1 MRATAVRSDA
11 FAPNYPTFVIIV
23 RQHTRFSIR
32 IVATVSCAIPGA
44 LAAQNSG
51 SALAREIDRRAPQL
65 EAKAIAWRRDIHQ
78 HPELSNREVR
88 TSKLVADHLR
98 SLGIEVHTMAKTGVV
113 GVLRGGR
120 PGPVVAL
127 RADMDALPVAEEV
140 DVPFKSTV
148 RSTYNGQDVG
158 VMHAC
163 GHDAHVAMLMSA
175 AELLAGM
182 REQLPGTVKFLFQP
196 AEEGAPPGEEGG
208 AALMIKEGALDNPK
222 VDAVFGLHVF
232 PYEVGTMHY
241 RPGALMASSDRF
253 EIIVHGRQTHGALP
267 WNGVDPVVIASQIV
281 LGLQTI
287 TSRQV
292 DLIQSPAVVTVG
304 RINAGVRYNIVP
316 DSTVLEGTIR
326 TFDEDMRSLIH
337 ERVKRTAEQIAASA
351 GATATVNVYRYTGV
365 TMNDVALTERM
376 AATLK
381 RVAGADKVGIAKQTT
396 TAEDFALYEQKVP
409 GMFFFLGITPKSA
422 DPSKV
427 APNHSPRFFVDEAA
441 LVPGIRALANLAVD
455 YLQSGKASPAQ

>member
-1 MRATAVRSDA
+1 VSDINPRTVVRRVVLQLFAV
-11 FAPNYPTFVIIV
+11 
-23 RQHTRFSIR
+23 
-32 IVATVSCAIPGA
+32 GA
-44 LAAQNSG
+44 LAAPNALAAQGAG
-51 SALAREIDRRAPQL
+51 STLAREIDRLAPQL

-78 HPELSNREVR
+78 HPELSNREFR

-98 SLGIEVHTMAKTGVV
+98 SLGIEVRTGIAKTGVV
-113 GVLRGGR
+113 GVLRGGK

-163 GHDAHVAMLMSA
+163 GHDAHVAILMSV
-175 AELLAGM
+175 AELLSGM
-182 REQLPGTVKFLFQP
+182 RQQIPGTVVFLFQP
-196 AEEGAPPGEEGG
+196 SEEGAPAGEEGG

-232 PYEVGTMHY
+232 PFEVGTMHY

-253 EIIVHGRQTHGALP
+253 EIVVHGRQTHGALP
-267 WNGVDPVVIASQIV
+267 WNGVDPNVVASQIV

-292 DLIQSPAVVTVG
+292 DLIESPAVVTVG
-304 RINAGVRYNIVP
+304 RMNGGVRYNIVP

-326 TFDEDMRSLIH
+326 TFDEGMRSSIH
-337 ERVKRTAEQIAASA
+337 ERLKRTAESIAASA

-376 AATLK
+376 APTLK
-381 RVAGADKVGIAKQTT
+381 RVAGADKVAIAKQTT

-409 GMFFFLGITPKSA
+409 GMFFFLGIVPKGQDA
-422 DPSKV
+422 SKA

-455 YLQSGKASPAQ
+455 YLQGSGKPMTQ

>member
-1 MRATAVRSDA
+1 VPTATAKV
-11 FAPNYPTFVIIV
+11 PT
-23 RQHTRFSIR
+23 R
-32 IVATVSCAIPGA
+32 VSSLAAA
-44 LAAQNSG
+44 LALVG
-51 SALAREIDRRAPQL
+51 GVLPSALFAQTGASALEREVDRRAPQL
-65 EAKAIAWRRDIHQ
+65 EAKAVAWRRDIHQ

-98 SLGIEVHTMAKTGVV
+98 SLGIEVRTGVAKTGVV

-163 GHDAHVAMLMSA
+163 GHDAHVAILMSV

-208 AALMIKEGALDNPK
+208 AALMIKEGVLENPK

-232 PYEVGTMHY
+232 PYAVGTMHY
-241 RPGALMASSDRF
+241 RPGAVMASSDRF

-267 WNGVDPVVIASQIV
+267 WNGVDPVVVASQIV

-292 DLIQSPAVVTVG
+292 DLTESPAVVTVG

-316 DSTVLEGTIR
+316 DSTVLEGTVR
-326 TFDEDMRSLIH
+326 TFNEDMRSMIH
-337 ERVKRTAEQIAASA
+337 DRIKRTAESIAASA

-365 TMNDVALTERM
+365 TVNDVALTERM
-376 AATLK
+376 APTLK
-381 RVAGADKVGIAKQTT
+381 RVAGADNVAIAKQTT
-396 TAEDFALYEQKVP
+396 TAEDFALFEQKVP
-409 GMFFFLGITPKSA
+409 GMFFFLGIVPKGQ
-422 DPSKV
+422 DPSKA
-427 APNHSPRFFVDEAA
+427 APNHSPRFYVDEAA
-441 LVPGIRALANLAVD
+441 LVPGIRAMASLAVD
-455 YLQSGKASPAQ
+455 YLQGGKTGQTQ

>member
-1 MRATAVRSDA
+1 VSDLSPRAVFRCVVLHLFAVGS
-11 FAPNYPTFVIIV
+11 
-23 RQHTRFSIR
+23 
-32 IVATVSCAIPGA
+32 
-44 LAAQNSG
+44 LAAPHALGAQGAG
-51 SALAREIDRRAPQL
+51 STLAREIDRRAPQL

-78 HPELSNREVR
+78 HPELSNREFR

-98 SLGIEVHTMAKTGVV
+98 SLGIEVRTGIAKTGVV
-113 GVLRGGR
+113 GVLRGGK

-163 GHDAHVAMLMSA
+163 GHDAHVAILMSV
-175 AELLAGM
+175 AELLSGM
-182 REQLPGTVKFLFQP
+182 RQQIPGTVVFLFQP
-196 AEEGAPPGEEGG
+196 SEEGAPAGEEGG
-208 AALMIKEGALDNPK
+208 AVLMIREGALDNPK

-232 PYEVGTMHY
+232 PFEVGTMHY
-241 RPGALMASSDRF
+241 RSGALMASSDRF
-253 EIIVHGRQTHGALP
+253 EIVVHGRQTHGALP
-267 WNGVDPVVIASQIV
+267 WNGVDPNVVASQIV

-292 DLIQSPAVVTVG
+292 DLIESPAVVTVG
-304 RINAGVRYNIVP
+304 RMNGGVRYNIVP

-326 TFDEDMRSLIH
+326 TFDEGMRSSIH
-337 ERVKRTAEQIAASA
+337 ERLKRTAESIAASA

-376 AATLK
+376 APTLK
-381 RVAGADKVGIAKQTT
+381 RVAGADKVAIAKQTT

-409 GMFFFLGITPKSA
+409 GMFFFLGIVPKGQDA
-422 DPSKV
+422 SKA

-455 YLQSGKASPAQ
+455 YLQGSGKPMTQ

>member
-1 MRATAVRSDA
+1 VPELANRAVKLELCPSTPLRAGPLTSLRTGLRRVLNGLAIAVIA
-11 FAPNYPTFVIIV
+11 VPVGV
-23 RQHTRFSIR
+23 
-32 IVATVSCAIPGA
+32 VAQGT
-44 LAAQNSG
+44 G
-51 SALAREIDRRAPQL
+51 STLAREIDRRAPQL

-98 SLGIEVHTMAKTGVV
+98 SLGIDVRTGIAKTGVV
-113 GVLRGGR
+113 GILKGGR

-163 GHDAHVAMLMSA
+163 GHDAHVAILMSV

-182 REQLPGTVKFLFQP
+182 RQQLPGTVKFIFQP
-196 AEEGAPPGEEGG
+196 AEESPPPGEEGG
-208 AALMIKEGALDNPK
+208 ADLMIKEGVLENPK
-222 VDAVFGLHVF
+222 VDAIFGLHVF

-253 EIIVHGRQTHGALP
+253 EIIVHGRQTHGGLP
-267 WNGVDPVVIASQIV
+267 WNGVDPNVVASQIV

-292 DLIQSPAVVTVG
+292 DLIESPAVVSVG
-304 RINAGVRYNIVP
+304 RMNAGVRYNIVP
-316 DSTVLEGTIR
+316 DSTVLE
-326 TFDEDMRSLIH
+326 
-337 ERVKRTAEQIAASA
+337 
-351 GATATVNVYRYTGV
+351 
-365 TMNDVALTERM
+365 
-376 AATLK
+376 
-381 RVAGADKVGIAKQTT
+381 
-396 TAEDFALYEQKVP
+396 
-409 GMFFFLGITPKSA
+409 
-422 DPSKV
+422 
-427 APNHSPRFFVDEAA
+427 
-441 LVPGIRALANLAVD
+441 
-455 YLQSGKASPAQ
+455 

>member
-1 MRATAVRSDA
+1 VAQSVVSIAQFARPAVASLVL
-11 FAPNYPTFVIIV
+11 FA
-23 RQHTRFSIR
+23 
-32 IVATVSCAIPGA
+32 AGA
-44 LAAQNSG
+44 APAMAQSA
-51 SALAREIDRRAPQL
+51 SALAREIDQRAPQL

-98 SLGIEVHTMAKTGVV
+98 SLGIEVRTGVAKTGVV

-163 GHDAHVAMLMSA
+163 GHDAHVAILMSV

-182 REQLPGTVKFLFQP
+182 RQQIPGTVKFIFQP
-196 AEEGAPPGEEGG
+196 AEEGAPPGEEAG
-208 AALMIKEGALDNPK
+208 AALMIKEGALENPK

-232 PYEVGTMHY
+232 PYEVGSMVY
-241 RPGALMASSDRF
+241 RPGPIMASADRF
-253 EIIVHGRQTHGALP
+253 EIVVRGRQTHGALP
-267 WNGVDPVVIASQIV
+267 WNGVDPIVVASQVV

-292 DLIQSPAVVTVG
+292 DLIDSPAVLTVG
-304 RINAGVRYNIVP
+304 RFTGGVRNNIIP
-316 DSTVLEGTIR
+316 DSAVLEGTIR
-326 TFDEDMRSLIH
+326 TFDEGMRKQIH
-337 ERVKRTAEQIAASA
+337 ERMKRTAESIAAAA
-351 GATATVNVYRYTGV
+351 GATAAVRIDPGYPV
-365 TMNDVALTERM
+365 TINDAALTERM

-381 RVAGADKVGIAKQTT
+381 RVAGADKVSIAKPTT
-396 TAEDFALYEQKVP
+396 TAEDFSLYEQKVP
-409 GMFFFLGITPKSA
+409 GMFFFLGITPKGA
-422 DPSKV
+422 NPATV

-441 LVPGIRALANLAVD
+441 LVPGVRALANLAVD
-455 YLQSGKASPAQ
+455 YLAGGKSTASR

>member
-1 MRATAVRSDA
+1 MSDL
-11 FAPNYPTFVIIV
+11 
-23 RQHTRFSIR
+23 SIR
-32 IVATVSCAIPGA
+32 SVVSPTLRLAA
-44 LAAQNSG
+44 LASLAAAHALGAQAGAQG

-98 SLGIEVHTMAKTGVV
+98 SLGIEVRSGIAKTGVV
-113 GVLRGGR
+113 GVLRGGK

-163 GHDAHVAMLMSA
+163 GHDAHVAILMSV

-182 REQLPGTVKFLFQP
+182 KAQLPGTVVFLFQP
-196 AEEGAPPGEEGG
+196 AEEGAPAGEEGG

-222 VDAVFGLHVF
+222 IDAVFGLHVF
-232 PYEVGTMHY
+232 PFEVGTMHY
-241 RPGALMASSDRF
+241 RSGALMASSDRF

-267 WNGVDPVVIASQIV
+267 WNGVDPNVVASQIV

-292 DLIQSPAVVTVG
+292 DLIESPAVVTVG
-304 RINAGVRYNIVP
+304 RINGGVRYNIVP
-316 DSTVLEGTIR
+316 DSTVMEGTIR
-326 TFDEDMRSLIH
+326 TFDEGMRSLIH
-337 ERVKRTAEQIAASA
+337 ERLKRTAESIAASA

-376 AATLK
+376 APTLR
-381 RVAGADKVGIAKQTT
+381 RVAGADKVAIAKQTT

-409 GMFFFLGITPKSA
+409 GMFFFLGIVPKGQDA
-422 DPSKV
+422 SKA

-455 YLQSGKASPAQ
+455 YLQGVGKPMTQ

>member
-1 MRATAVRSDA
+1 MTRREVPLSRSSDLIAYLAIRVARPAIAVAILAAGSPLTAQATAGTGR
-11 FAPNYPTFVIIV
+11 
-23 RQHTRFSIR
+23 
-32 IVATVSCAIPGA
+32 
-44 LAAQNSG
+44 
-51 SALAREIDRRAPQL
+51 AREIDRRATQI

-98 SLGIEVHTMAKTGVV
+98 SLGIEVGTGVGKTGVV
-113 GVLRGGR
+113 GLLRGGR

-148 RSTYNGQDVG
+148 RSTFNGQDVG

-163 GHDAHVAMLMSA
+163 GHDAHTAILMA
-175 AELLAGM
+175 TAELLTGM
-182 REQLPGTVKFLFQP
+182 REQIPGTVKFIFQP

-208 AALMIKEGALDNPK
+208 AALMIKEGVLENPK

-232 PYEVGTMHY
+232 PYESGTLHY
-241 RPGALMASSDRF
+241 RPGAIMASSDRF
-253 EIIVHGRQTHGALP
+253 LVTVRGRQTHGALP
-267 WNGVDPVVIASQIV
+267 WNGVDPVVVASQIV

-292 DLIQSPAVVTVG
+292 DLIESPAVVTVG
-304 RINAGVRYNIVP
+304 RVSGGVRYNIIP
-316 DSTVLEGTIR
+316 DSVVLEGTIR
-326 TFDEDMRSLIH
+326 TFDEGMRKTIH
-337 ERVKRTAEQIAASA
+337 ERIKRTAESIAASA
-351 GATATVNVYRYTGV
+351 GATATAQVFPYAPV
-365 TMNDVALTERM
+365 TINDAALTERM

-381 RVAGADKVGIAKQTT
+381 AVVGADRVKVAKQTT
-396 TAEDFALYEQKVP
+396 TAEDFSLYEQKVP
-409 GMFFFLGITPKSA
+409 GLFFFLGITPKGT
-422 DPSKV
+422 DPARA

-441 LVPGIRALANLAVD
+441 LVPGIKALASLALD
-455 YLQSGKASPAQ
+455 YLHGGKTPAQ

>member
-1 MRATAVRSDA
+1 MPGLATRVLKFASSAHGPIAV
-11 FAPNYPTFVIIV
+11 
-23 RQHTRFSIR
+23 
-32 IVATVSCAIPGA
+32 
-44 LAAQNSG
+44 LAALLLATPDTAGAQGTG
-51 SALAREIDRRAPQL
+51 SALAREIDRRAPQM

-98 SLGIEVHTMAKTGVV
+98 SLGIEVRTGVAKTGVV
-113 GVLRGGR
+113 GVLRGGK

-148 RSTYNGQDVG
+148 RSNYNGQDVG

-163 GHDAHVAMLMSA
+163 GHDAHVAILMSV
-175 AELLAGM
+175 AEVLAGM
-182 REQLPGTVKFLFQP
+182 KDQLPGTVKFIFQP
-196 AEEGAPPGEEGG
+196 AEEGAPAGEEGG
-208 AALMIKEGALDNPK
+208 AALMIKEGVLENPK

-232 PYEVGTMHY
+232 PFDVGTMHY

-267 WNGVDPVVIASQIV
+267 WNGVDPVVVASQIV

-292 DLIQSPAVVTVG
+292 DLIESPAVVTVG
-304 RINAGVRYNIVP
+304 RINGGVRYNIVP
-316 DSTVLEGTIR
+316 DSTVLEGTVR
-326 TFDEDMRSLIH
+326 TFDEGMRSAIH
-337 ERVKRTAEQIAASA
+337 DRIKRTAESIAASA
-351 GATATVNVYRYTGV
+351 GATATVNIYRYTGV
-365 TMNDVALTERM
+365 TVNDVALTERM
-376 AATLK
+376 VPTLK
-381 RVAGADKVGIAKQTT
+381 RVAGADRVAVGKQTT
-396 TAEDFALYEQKVP
+396 TAEDFALYEQRVP
-409 GMFFFLGITPKSA
+409 GMFFFLGIVPKGQDA
-422 DPSKV
+422 SKA

-441 LVPGIRALANLAVD
+441 LVPGIRAMASLAVD
-455 YLQSGKASPAQ
+455 YLQMGKPAQ

>member
-1 MRATAVRSDA
+1 MPELASRAMKFELPTHRAFIALAVVL
-11 FAPNYPTFVIIV
+11 F
-23 RQHTRFSIR
+23 
-32 IVATVSCAIPGA
+32 AIPWTVRAQGGA
-44 LAAQNSG
+44 SP
-51 SALAREIDRRAPQL
+51 LAREIDRRAPQL
-65 EAKAIAWRRDIHQ
+65 EAKAVAWRRDIHQ

-98 SLGIEVHTMAKTGVV
+98 ALGIEVRTGVAKTGVV
-113 GVLRGGR
+113 GVLKGGR

-140 DVPFKSTV
+140 DVPFRSTV
-148 RSTYNGQDVG
+148 RTTYNGQDVG

-163 GHDAHVAMLMSA
+163 GHDAHVAILMSV

-208 AALMIKEGALDNPK
+208 AALMIKEGALENPK

-232 PYEVGTMHY
+232 PFEVGTMHY

-253 EIIVHGRQTHGALP
+253 EVIVHGRQTHGALP
-267 WNGVDPVVIASQIV
+267 WNGVDPNVVAAQII

-292 DLIQSPAVVTVG
+292 DLIESPAVVTVG
-304 RINAGVRYNIVP
+304 RITGGVRYNIVP
-316 DSTVLEGTIR
+316 DSTVLEGTVR
-326 TFDEDMRSLIH
+326 TFDEDMRGSIH
-337 ERVKRTAEQIAASA
+337 ERIKRTAESIAAAA
-351 GATATVNVYRYTGV
+351 GATATVNIYRYTGV
-365 TMNDVALTERM
+365 TVNDVALTERM
-376 AATLK
+376 APTLK
-381 RVAGADKVGIAKQTT
+381 RVAGADKVAIAKQTT
-396 TAEDFALYEQKVP
+396 TAEDFALFEQKVP
-409 GMFFFLGITPKSA
+409 GMFFFLGIVPKGQDA
-422 DPSKV
+422 SKA

-441 LVPGIRALANLAVD
+441 LVPGIRAMASLAVE
-455 YLQSGKASPAQ
+455 YLQSAKPAQ

>member
-1 MRATAVRSDA
+1 MPDLATRVLKLPSSAHGPIAV
-11 FAPNYPTFVIIV
+11 
-23 RQHTRFSIR
+23 
-32 IVATVSCAIPGA
+32 
-44 LAAQNSG
+44 LAALLLAAPDTAGAQGTG
-51 SALAREIDRRAPQL
+51 SALAREIDRRAPQM

-98 SLGIEVHTMAKTGVV
+98 SLGIEVRTGVAKTGVV
-113 GVLRGGR
+113 GVLRGGK

-163 GHDAHVAMLMSA
+163 GHDAHVAILMSV
-175 AELLAGM
+175 AEVLAGM
-182 REQLPGTVKFLFQP
+182 KDQLPGTVKFIFQP
-196 AEEGAPPGEEGG
+196 AEEGAPAGEEGG
-208 AALMIKEGALDNPK
+208 AALMIKEGVLENPK

-232 PYEVGTMHY
+232 PFDVGTMHY

-267 WNGVDPVVIASQIV
+267 WNGVDPVVVASQIV

-292 DLIQSPAVVTVG
+292 DLIESPAVVTVG
-304 RINAGVRYNIVP
+304 RINGGVRYNIVP
-316 DSTVLEGTIR
+316 DSTVLEGTVR
-326 TFDEDMRSLIH
+326 TFDEGMRSAIH
-337 ERVKRTAEQIAASA
+337 DRIKRTAESIAASA
-351 GATATVNVYRYTGV
+351 GATATVNIYRYTGV
-365 TMNDVALTERM
+365 TVNDVALTERM
-376 AATLK
+376 VPTLK
-381 RVAGADKVGIAKQTT
+381 RVAGADKVAVGKQTT

-409 GMFFFLGITPKSA
+409 GMFFFLGIVPKGQDA
-422 DPSKV
+422 SKA

-441 LVPGIRALANLAVD
+441 LVPGIRAMASLAVD
-455 YLQSGKASPAQ
+455 YLQMGKPAQ